1 MSTIR
6 SRVNA
11 RTRNHLCLS
20 LIRGVGPRIRQA
32 LLEYFGSPE
41 AVLTAS
47 TTELVAVTGV
57 GAKLAQRI
65 ATARQQ
71 IDVDHELAVCE
82 SGGVTIVMDTDEGY
96 PRLLRE
102 IHDPP
107 GILFVRGALQV
118 EDSLCIAIVGTRHA
132 TRYGTQQASRFAAGL
147 VRAGFTI
154 VSGLARGI
162 DAAAHRG
169 ALEANGRTLAVLGSG
184 VLNVYPPEHADL
196 ANDIA
201 RQGAVISELPPK
213 MPPMSGSFPQ
223 RNRLVTGISLGVI
236 VVEAA
241 ERSGALISAG
251 HAVDQGREVFAIPGR
266 IDNRVA
272 RGTHRLLRDGAA
284 LVESVDDV
292 LEQLG
297 PLVETLT
304 LPSGEPLQHPAEL
317 MLNDQEKR
325 VFHAIPD
332 TGTSIDQ
339 LVVTSGLPVHRG
351 LSTIS
356 VLEMR
361 KLVVRVSGQHV
372 TRHA

>member
-1 MSTIR
+1 M
-6 SRVNA
+6 
-11 RTRNHLCLS
+11 
-20 LIRGVGPRIRQA
+20 
-32 LLEYFGSPE
+32 
-41 AVLTAS
+41 
-47 TTELVAVTGV
+47 
-57 GAKLAQRI
+57 
-65 ATARQQ
+65 
-71 IDVDHELAVCE
+71 
-82 SGGVTIVMDTDEGY
+82 
-96 PRLLRE
+96 
-102 IHDPP
+102 
-107 GILFVRGALQV
+107 
-118 EDSLCIAIVGTRHA
+118 
-132 TRYGTQQASRFAAGL
+132 
-147 VRAGFTI
+147 
-154 VSGLARGI
+154 
-162 DAAAHRG
+162 
-169 ALEANGRTLAVLGSG
+169 
-184 VLNVYPPEHADL
+184 
-196 ANDIA
+196 
-201 RQGAVISELPPK
+201 
-213 MPPMSGSFPQ
+213 
-223 RNRLVTGISLGVI
+223 
-236 VVEAA
+236 
-241 ERSGALISAG
+241 
-251 HAVDQGREVFAIPGR
+251 FAIPGR

-339 LVVTSGLPVHRG
+339 LVVTSGLPVHRV